1 MTRASAAAVQAF
13 AERGGVEVVHCEKGQ
28 RKETAMQRRLKDV
41 NVTEEAKRDFPVRDG
56 GGGIEV
62 GRYSR

>member
-1 MTRASAAAVQAF
+1 MTPMTRASAAAVQAF

-41 NVTEEAKRDFPVRDG
+41 NVTALAKLAA
-56 GGGIEV
+56 ILQ
-62 GRYSR
+62 